1 VRLLL
6 LVGLTFILALPG
18 LAAADGKVFARVGAD
33 PTIPDQ
39 QALIHYAE
47 GVQTL
52 AIETRFEGDGR
63 EFAWVVPL
71 PNVPEISAATPGLL
85 PTLRTVFAP
94 ELADPSEA
102 AMIAAAAG
110 LLCAAIVVLLLAA
123 GRRKLACVVG
133 VCVLLLLGL
142 TVLVPSMGK
151 ARGGTSVAGVG
162 VTVHSRKL
170 VGEYE
175 TATISS
181 SSAAALSEWLGANG
195 FTVPPAA
202 APVIA
207 DYAADG
213 WVFIAVRL
221 AREATRGIS
230 SPHPLVFRFEADRC
244 IYPMRLTGVQD
255 RPLSLDLYIF
265 ADQRAVARDMSV
277 ARCAAVNYGP
287 PGKGEGAI
295 AITHTALAE
304 LAAGA
309 PVATRLSATLMPAQ
323 MQRDIEIQFRPFRER
338 GGSIYSGAAAQLI
351 GINGGLAI
359 FVLAAVIAALR
370 LRRRR
375 DLNASVSWL
384 GLPVLV
390 AAAAGFG
397 VYAMLP
403 KTDLVE
409 YGRPWRLEGVHRQVG
424 STLLFAQWNAEKQD
438 PAFIPTLEWAQALA
452 AEVHTG
458 YEEFMQPVKEEDS
471 PGNYIIRMDDR
482 GLAYVWYDLSG
493 QEHEEFVWRPAD
505 SSTSAR

>member
-71 PNVPEISAATPGLL
+71 PNVPEISAATPGLF
-85 PTLRTVFAP
+85 PTVRTVFAP
-94 ELADPSEA
+94 RLADPPES
-102 AMIAAAAG
+102 AMVIGLVALVLAGMLVLLAAAG
-110 LLCAAIVVLLLAA
+110 KRRLAGLLAVLVLLLAFP
-123 GRRKLACVVG
+123 
-133 VCVLLLLGL
+133 VLLMPAL
-142 TVLVPSMGK
+142 GK
-151 ARGGTSVAGVG
+151 ARGGASVPAVG

-170 VGEYE
+170 VGDFE
-175 TATISS
+175 AVTISS
-181 SSAAALSEWLGANG
+181 TSGAALSDWLSEHG
-195 FTVPPAA
+195 FAVPPAA

-207 DYAADG
+207 AYVAEG

-221 AREATRGIS
+221 ARETMRGTS
-230 SPHPLVFRFEADRC
+230 TPHPLVFRFETDRC
-244 IYPMRLTGVQD
+244 IYPMRLTGVQE
-255 RPLSLDLYIF
+255 RPLALDLYIF
-265 ADQRAVARDMSV
+265 ADQRAAARDMTV
-277 ARCAAVNYGP
+277 VRCASVDYASLGG
-287 PGKGEGAI
+287 GKEAI
-295 AITHTALAE
+295 RVTHSALAG

-309 PVATRLSATLMPAQ
+309 PVATKLSATLTPAQ

-482 GLAYVWYDLSG
+482 GLAYVWYDRSG